1 MDNYAELDSGNKE
14 AHLFRLARIKDIG
27 EIALGRQRSAI
38 REGGNSL
45 APYLRVANI
54 LDGHIDYS
62 DVLSMSFSL
71 SERKFYELRQG
82 DILLNE
88 GQSLELVG
96 RSAIYDGPPGM
107 FFQNTLIRFRVGPLV
122 CPAYAH
128 IVFKSWV
135 ENGTFAKIAR
145 QTTSIA
151 HLGADRFA
159 NMLFPLRDSSEQ
171 RLVADII
178 GAADDQIRLAQ
189 ATVEKRAVIEQ
200 AVSYFL
206 PDLPYERL
214 PLGEIATVSA
224 GLTLGS
230 EPSGASSVALPYLR
244 VANVQ
249 DGHID
254 TSGLKMVR
262 VPRTDVQRYAL
273 RNGDLL
279 LTEGGDFDKLGRG
292 AVWDG
297 RIEPCLHQN
306 HIFRVRCRP
315 DLVIPDYLAIY
326 TASPLGRRYFLSVAK
341 QTTNLASIN
350 STQLRAMPVP
360 IPPLHEQ
367 ERILRLVREARA
379 TVAAERATLD
389 KLRLVKKGLM
399 DDLLAGRVRVCDAVD
414 ARS

>member
-1 MDNYAELDSGNKE
+1 
-14 AHLFRLARIKDIG
+14 
-27 EIALGRQRSAI
+27 
-38 REGGNSL
+38 
-45 APYLRVANI
+45 
-54 LDGHIDYS
+54 
-62 DVLSMSFSL
+62 
-71 SERKFYELRQG
+71 
-82 DILLNE
+82 
-88 GQSLELVG
+88 
-96 RSAIYDGPPGM
+96 M

-350 STQLRAMPVP
+350 STQLRAMPVRSP
-360 IPPLHEQ
+360 GQ
-367 ERILRLVREARA
+367 
-379 TVAAERATLD
+379 
-389 KLRLVKKGLM
+389 
-399 DDLLAGRVRVCDAVD
+399 RVRYASGSGAAPRRCAPLRGRR
-414 ARS
+414 ARIRRGPELGAELLPRHSVRRSRPVHLRREGPPPDRRSSESDRHRTARPPDRDYCRQLPGTSPGGVRLFDRYEYLLIS

>member
-1 MDNYAELDSGNKE
+1 
-14 AHLFRLARIKDIG
+14 
-27 EIALGRQRSAI
+27 
-38 REGGNSL
+38 
-45 APYLRVANI
+45 
-54 LDGHIDYS
+54 
-62 DVLSMSFSL
+62 
-71 SERKFYELRQG
+71 
-82 DILLNE
+82 
-88 GQSLELVG
+88 
-96 RSAIYDGPPGM
+96 
-107 FFQNTLIRFRVGPLV
+107 
-122 CPAYAH
+122 
-128 IVFKSWV
+128 
-135 ENGTFAKIAR
+135 
-145 QTTSIA
+145 
-151 HLGADRFA
+151 
-159 NMLFPLRDSSEQ
+159 
-171 RLVADII
+171 
-178 GAADDQIRLAQ
+178 
-189 ATVEKRAVIEQ
+189 
-200 AVSYFL
+200 
-206 PDLPYERL
+206 
-214 PLGEIATVSA
+214 
-224 GLTLGS
+224 
-230 EPSGASSVALPYLR
+230 
-244 VANVQ
+244 
-249 DGHID
+249 
-254 TSGLKMVR
+254 MVR